1 MQKRPKRRKYKDN
14 PYTLSVDNDTYKVT
28 FIDSLNKNQIIE
40 INKNIFET
48 LDKFELEDLSEMN
61 KYDRHIEHLA
71 LEDISY
77 NRILYKNESV
87 EDEVLKQ
94 IEYNELKLGILKLSE
109 VQRRRLVLYFFYNL
123 TLREIAD
130 IDNCSPRA
138 VKDSIDISLQKL
150 KKFIKFKF

>member
-61 KYDRHIEHLA
+61 TI
-71 LEDISY
+71 
-77 NRILYKNESV
+77 
-87 EDEVLKQ
+87 
-94 IEYNELKLGILKLSE
+94 
-109 VQRRRLVLYFFYNL
+109 
-123 TLREIAD
+123 
-130 IDNCSPRA
+130 
-138 VKDSIDISLQKL
+138 
-150 KKFIKFKF
+150 